1 MRQVIKAYYM
11 INDQK
16 VIIYNEFDTYCIARL
31 ASMVLYII
39 RDMYNDFDISYTV
52 TQKKTPER

>member
-31 ASMVLYII
+31 ATMVLYII
-39 RDMYNDFDISYTV
+39 RDMYNYSIA
-52 TQKKTPER
+52 R